1 MRIASVNSYRMTNA
15 YKTQNS
21 KFTGFYNSSCNNT
34 EKQTVPSP
42 SFKGNFF
49 KIAGGIAG
57 LAAVTLLAPGA
68 VLIGLGG
75 LGVIPGALVGTAI
88 DDKLEEK
95 GKGDGPG
102 NGAA

>member
-1 MRIASVNSYRMTNA
+1 MRISSVNSYRMTNA
-15 YKTQNS
+15 YKAQNS
-21 KFTGFYNSSCNNT
+21 KFTGFNNSSYNNT

-57 LAAVTLLAPGA
+57 LAAITLLAPGA

-75 LGVIPGALVGTAI
+75 LGVLPGVIAVAAI
-88 DDKLEEK
+88 DEKLEEK
-95 GKGDGPG
+95 DDD
-102 NGAA
+102 NHT